1 MSFTLSPERAKSIDE
16 IVSRYPEKRA
26 AVIPVL
32 HVCQQQNGWVSPEVV
47 DWVASRLD
55 VDTSI
60 VQGVVTFYTMYH
72 QKKVAPN
79 VVWVCRTLSCELRGG
94 KVIQEHLQKRFGC
107 HVGETSKDG
116 KFTLLKAECL
126 AACGYGP
133 MVQIND
139 EFFENLTIERID
151 RILDELAAKTP
162 SPQNGEGEK
171 S

>member
-1 MSFTLSPERAKSIDE
+1 MPFTLSPERAKSIDE

-47 DWVASRLD
+47 DWVASRLELE
-55 VDTSI
+55 TSI
-60 VQGVVTFYTMYH
+60 VQGVVTFYTMFH

-94 KVIQEHLQKRFGC
+94 KLVTEHLEKRFGC
-107 HVGETSKDG
+107 HVGGTSKDG
-116 KFTLLKAECL
+116 KFSLLKAECL
-126 AACGYGP
+126 AACGQGP

-139 EFFENLTIERID
+139 EFFENLTLERID

-162 SPQNGEGEK
+162 SPGNGEGR
-171 S
+171 